1 MIRVSRRILLK
12 GAALGLLAPMASR
25 ADTPPIRIYV
35 KAFVDTHLSGP
46 GVCTLMAPNL
56 TITLPTWTTWA
67 EKDSIEIKDMTG
79 SNPNCTVVAAGN
91 GLIDGQTSTTLTN
104 AYESLTFDPFE
115 GGNTWTLA

>member
-1 MIRVSRRILLK
+1 MIRQDVE
-12 GAALGLLAPMASR
+12 
-25 ADTPPIRIYV
+25 V
-35 KAFVDTHLSGP
+35 FVDTHLSGP
-46 GVCTLMAPNL
+46 GVCALMAAGL
-56 TITLPTWTTWA
+56 TITLPTWTDWP
-67 EKDSIEIKDMTG
+67 EKLSIKVKDMTG